1 VAELSQDQKVIRK
14 ITIVGKF
21 CTDFLDQG
29 QLQKQEAQKSEDLGF
44 SSKTEADQIEDDGAT
59 LYAMAAAASALIAV
73 GAYVFLNRQKWQ

>member
-1 VAELSQDQKVIRK
+1 VIRK

-29 QLQKQEAQKSEDLGF
+29 QLQKQEAQKSEDLGL
-44 SSKTEADQIEDDGAT
+44 SSKTEADQIEDDSAT

-73 GAYVFLNRQKWQ
+73 GAYVFFNRQKWQ

>member
-1 VAELSQDQKVIRK
+1 MAELSQDQKVIRK

-29 QLQKQEAQKSEDLGF
+29 QLQQQEAQKSEDLGF